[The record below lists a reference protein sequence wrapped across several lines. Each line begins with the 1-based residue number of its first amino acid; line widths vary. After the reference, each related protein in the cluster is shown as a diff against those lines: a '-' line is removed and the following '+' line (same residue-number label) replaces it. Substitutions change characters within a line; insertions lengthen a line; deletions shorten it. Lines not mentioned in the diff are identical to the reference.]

1 MSGQKDSYFP
11 RGLFNISGDK
21 EPEMKTENDHL
32 KHDAGNFGIFGQIFS
47 KNTFESQKQ
56 TLDDEKE
63 KKDKEINRLCV
74 MYGC

>member
-21 EPEMKTENDHL
+21 EPEMKTENGHL
-32 KHDAGNFGIFGQIFS
+32 KLDTGNLGIFSNIFS
-47 KNTFESQKQ
+47 RNTFGSQKQ
-56 TLDDEKE
+56 ALDDEKE